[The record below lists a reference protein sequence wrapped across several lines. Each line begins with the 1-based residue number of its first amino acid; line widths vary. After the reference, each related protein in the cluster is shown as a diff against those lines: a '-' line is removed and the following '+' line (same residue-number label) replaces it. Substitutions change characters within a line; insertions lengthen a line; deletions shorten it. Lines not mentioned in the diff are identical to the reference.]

1 MESLATKP
9 FSAPANAPVCLQILQ
24 HIISAGSPLLCA
36 AEHTRHVAVG
46 ARGHAPGGRLR
57 GGEWGA
63 ASHRV
68 QNQDNGV
75 DKRRVGWD

>member
-9 FSAPANAPVCLQILQ
+9 FSAPANAPVRLQILQ

-36 AEHTRHVAVG
+36 AERTRHVAVG
-46 ARGHAPGGRLR
+46 AGGHSSGRRLR
-57 GGEWGA
+57 GGERGA

-75 DKRRVGWD
+75 DERGVGWD